1 MYWSEFEKG
10 NKTLSF
16 ELYFSSLRQKLG
28 KISDNC
34 KKKAKK
40 LKKNWKKKS
49 GVWHLLLKNFH
60 GK

>member
-1 MYWSEFEKG
+1 MYWSEFKKG

-40 LKKNWKKKS
+40 LGEKIRGLAPTFEKFS
-49 GVWHLLLKNFH
+49 
-60 GK
+60 